1 MQPSGTTEANRSR
14 LNWWLSCVAMTLMAS
29 LATACGG
36 GAAGGPAKSADEST
50 DDADDSE
57 PSKPKVKKP
66 DNRHEHT
73 YHRPKIMSDI
83 VDGLGDEAS
92 HVTLFT
98 GCSGTGKSVAARA
111 IADELGM
118 VLHQANCN
126 KEMTFA
132 DLAGDK
138 TVEIDEKT
146 AQNHIVFKSGIL
158 LDGHH
163 RFAICQRDG
172 LPFATV
178 AQSFKDRDAALLW
191 VITNQVG
198 RRNLTRYQRV
208 ELALVAKPILAAQA
222 KERLRTAHPG
232 VRGGSP
238 VQKSSQGIED
248 RKTRTKIATLAGVSH
263 DTIHKVEVLSERATP
278 ETKVKLRTGD
288 VTIHK
293 AYTDVV
299 QADRRAARVARVLAH
314 AGAPDLTTLQ
324 PVPVLYADPPWRY
337 EASPTA
343 SRAIENHYDTM
354 TLDDICA
361 LPVSAAATPDA
372 VLFLWAP
379 SPKLAEAQQV
389 ITAWGFTHRTSAVWV
404 KCFGILGQATAS
416 WASRSSRST
425 VSPLVR
431 HGSMPQAHRNL

>member
-1 MQPSGTTEANRSR
+1 MSRQETQGGKIAIDPGFQALIPPLQSEELSQLEANLKR
-14 LNWWLSCVAMTLMAS
+14 
-29 LATACGG
+29 
-36 GAAGGPAKSADEST
+36 
-50 DDADDSE
+50 
-57 PSKPKVKKP
+57 
-66 DNRHEHT
+66 
-73 YHRPKIMSDI
+73 
-83 VDGLGDEAS
+83 DGCRDPLVVWE
-92 HVTLFT
+92 
-98 GCSGTGKSVAARA
+98 
-111 IADELGM
+111 E
-118 VLHQANCN
+118 
-126 KEMTFA
+126 
-132 DLAGDK
+132 
-138 TVEIDEKT
+138 
-146 AQNHIVFKSGIL
+146 SGIL

-178 AQSFKDRDAALLW
+178 ALSFADRDAARLW
-191 VITNQVG
+191 VVMNQLG
-198 RRNLTRYQRV
+198 RRNLTPFQRT
-208 ELALVAKPILAAQA
+208 ELVLVAKPLLATQA
-222 KERLRTAHPG
+222 KARQQAGGREK
-232 VRGGSP
+232 VRQTSDKP
-238 VQKSSQGIED
+238 ID
-248 RKTRTKIATLAGVSH
+248 TKKELAKLAGVSH

-278 ETKVKLRTGD
+278 ETKAKLRTGD

-314 AGAPDLTTLQ
+314 AGAPGLTTLQ

-361 LPVSAAATPDA
+361 LPVSAAATDDA

-404 KCFGILGQATAS
+404 KDKIGMGFFYRQRHEFLLVATRGTLPATRVLARGHEGDAACAGTGDAAGLCADGPTLAAQS
-416 WASRSSRST
+416 EADRSLR
-425 VSPLVR
+425 
-431 HGSMPQAHRNL
+431 AHRGHVSRICKA